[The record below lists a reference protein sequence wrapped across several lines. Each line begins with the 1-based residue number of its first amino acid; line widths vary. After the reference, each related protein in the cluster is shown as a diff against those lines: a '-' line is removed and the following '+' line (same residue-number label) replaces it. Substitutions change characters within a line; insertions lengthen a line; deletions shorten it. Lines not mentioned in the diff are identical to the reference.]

1 MADEE
6 LMKSL
11 YKSFNTC
18 GKVSFSIKLQA
29 YNQLKTDSG
38 TGGFPVKLAKFLRT
52 LFYKTPSVVSTFLW
66 VDTCSKST
74 MTWTSINADGSQIL
88 QNTYIHAVIP

>member
-52 LFYKTPSVVSTFLW
+52 LF
-66 VDTCSKST
+66 
-74 MTWTSINADGSQIL
+74 
-88 QNTYIHAVIP
+88 

>member
-18 GKVSFSIKLQA
+18 GKVSFSIKFQA
-29 YNQLKTDSG
+29 YNQLKTIL
-38 TGGFPVKLAKFLRT
+38 VQVVFL
-52 LFYKTPSVVSTFLW
+52 L
-66 VDTCSKST
+66 
-74 MTWTSINADGSQIL
+74 N
-88 QNTYIHAVIP
+88 